1 MVIPI
6 HRIVRKIFFNLKVGI
21 LVVHV
26 VETHMLETLSG
37 DIHWDSNCALR
48 EKRGSRIDTA
58 SPIVQSLS
66 RGDRCLSH
74 TAVIPIHLPG
84 DYTLFTYMGLEV
96 YKMPWKAYISCFYSC
111 NYGLLLI
118 NLQLI
123 RKINIM
129 IITSTNQIHGYEIT
143 QYLGLINV
151 NVVLGANF
159 FSDFFASFTDVFG
172 GYSSSY
178 QSKLDK
184 IYSDA
189 LSALTEKANKKG
201 ADAIV
206 GVHFDFDE
214 LSGKGKSMFMVTA
227 YGTAVNTTKIIEKPN
242 KVGRY
247 EVYDKLYNLAMF
259 KEKGIITNEQYEE
272 EKKNLHYRYKDD
284 INEEIESIKSE
295 NIKEAIKQ
303 AQQEYQEKERLEALR
318 FQEKNRNEEE
328 SNMSEKEKFALIRR
342 NKQADIQQAIEDFK
356 QKIPSIINVVRD
368 LLANNVKDPRTALD
382 SLTKSDVISA
392 SYSESDIDTS
402 RQAAYNI
409 GVFLKKERYAA
420 GLKYYFDLVGDDDI
434 DEAKSYL
441 NSVYDILS
449 FKNPTAFE
457 SMGKNLVELKVLGKE
472 DEAVNEFVLYALCSR
487 EVAKTVVKLL

>member
-1 MVIPI
+1 
-6 HRIVRKIFFNLKVGI
+6 
-21 LVVHV
+21 
-26 VETHMLETLSG
+26 
-37 DIHWDSNCALR
+37 
-48 EKRGSRIDTA
+48 
-58 SPIVQSLS
+58 
-66 RGDRCLSH
+66 
-74 TAVIPIHLPG
+74 
-84 DYTLFTYMGLEV
+84 
-96 YKMPWKAYISCFYSC
+96 
-111 NYGLLLI
+111 
-118 NLQLI
+118 
-123 RKINIM
+123 M
-129 IITSTNQIHGYEIT
+129 IITSTNQIQGYEIT

-189 LSALTEKANKKG
+189 LSALTEKAINKG

-247 EVYDKLYNLAMF
+247 EVYEKLFNLAKF
-259 KEKGIITNEQYEE
+259 KEEGIITDEQYED
-272 EKKNLHYRYKDD
+272 EKKNLQYRYEND
-284 INEEIESIKSE
+284 IKEEIENIKSE

-303 AQQEYQEKERLEALR
+303 AQLEYHEKERLEALR
-318 FQEKNRNEEE
+318 HQEEKRKEEE
-328 SNMSEKEKFALIRR
+328 AYMSEQEKFALLRR

-356 QKIPSIINVVRD
+356 QKIPSIINMVRD
-368 LLANNVKDPRTALD
+368 LLANNVKDPRAELD
-382 SLTKSDVISA
+382 SLTKSDVIGA

-420 GLKYYFDLVGDDDI
+420 ALKYYIDLVGDDDI
-434 DEAKSYL
+434 DEAKSYV
-441 NSVYDILS
+441 NSVYDMLS

-472 DEAVNEFVLYALCSR
+472 DEAIDEFVLYALCSR
-487 EVAKTVVKLL
+487 DIAKVVIDVI